1 MSKPSKKFDCV
12 LSMRKV
18 RDKLS
23 VEIEGMSYDE
33 LLKWLR
39 THEYTDSLLQ
49 RLAKKELRK
58 ASFVLFTPWR
68 EPGVDRRYDE
78 GGQEC
83 RGHESADD
91 DCRQRPLDFG
101 SCRRRRRHG
110 EKAEAGDQGCHED
123 RSQAH

>member
-39 THEYTDSLLQ
+39 THEYTDPLLQ
-49 RLAKKELRK
+49 RLAKKAAQQADSADSR
-58 ASFVLFTPWR
+58 AT
-68 EPGVDRRYDE
+68 E
-78 GGQEC
+78 GGSPM
-83 RGHESADD
+83 R
-91 DCRQRPLDFG
+91 
-101 SCRRRRRHG
+101 
-110 EKAEAGDQGCHED
+110 
-123 RSQAH
+123 